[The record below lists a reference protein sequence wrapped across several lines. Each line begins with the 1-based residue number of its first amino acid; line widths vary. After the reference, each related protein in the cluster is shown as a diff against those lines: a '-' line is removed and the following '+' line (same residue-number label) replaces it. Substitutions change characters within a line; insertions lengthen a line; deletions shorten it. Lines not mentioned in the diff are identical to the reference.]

1 MSIFNQSNN
10 PLSTHRSHSLTNLC
24 ISLTLWI
31 DDTQIIPIGTGHAN
45 LTPIR
50 VTMPRLVKGTS
61 TIQRRLLSGQHHFR
75 TTLRCRHNVNP
86 RTIKCQ
92 SVISMMPTT
101 CQSNANPLTIR
112 QSNFTRTMSKTPSA
126 NHEKNHHR
134 WRVIRH
140 ALTKVTPIQ
149 GSILVTNSYLT
160 WEQVY

>member
-1 MSIFNQSNN
+1 MTLKPSPQDW
-10 PLSTHRSHSLTNLC
+10 HS
-24 ISLTLWI
+24 
-31 DDTQIIPIGTGHAN
+31 IGTGHAN
-45 LTPIR
+45 TTPIR
-50 VTMPRLVKGTS
+50 VTKPRLVKGTS

-92 SVISMMPTT
+92 SVISMMPTM

-134 WRVIRH
+134 WRVNPRFD
-140 ALTKVTPIQ
+140 TGDQ
-149 GSILVTNSYLT
+149 LVSNLGTSLLKGTDRSVSTEEDFTNI
-160 WEQVY
+160 VNPM